1 MVKIKLYSHNNLNV
15 KLVGGYEQLK
25 KKKSENPK

>member
-1 MVKIKLYSHNNLNV
+1 MVKIKLNSHTNLNV

-25 KKKSENPK
+25 KNLKNLK